1 MTEVVVYTQPNCQP
15 CKATLRRFAE
25 AGVVVIENSAADYAD
40 LLKAMGHMQAP
51 IVMDGVRHWSGYRPD
66 LIDKTIEARRNTIL
80 LAEENEPKENN

>member
-25 AGVVVIENSAADYAD
+25 AGVVVKELAASDHTG

-51 IVMDGVRHWSGYRPD
+51 IVMTGVNHWHGYRPD
-66 LIDKTIEARRNTIL
+66 LIDEAIEARRNT
-80 LAEENEPKENN
+80 

>member
-15 CKATLRRFAE
+15 CKATLRRFRE

-66 LIDKTIEARRNTIL
+66 LIDKTIEARRNT
-80 LAEENEPKENN
+80 

>member
-15 CKATLRRFAE
+15 CKATLRRFKE

-51 IVMDGVRHWSGYRPD
+51 IVMDGRKHWSGYRPD
-66 LIDKTIEARRNTIL
+66 LIDEAIEARRNS
-80 LAEENEPKENN
+80 NG